1 MSLGLQLP
9 WQVLPGL
16 LLCLWVGR
24 WAEAGKVLV
33 VPMEGSHWLS
43 MREAVR
49 ELHARG
55 HQAVVLSPEVNMHI
69 KAEDFFIMKT
79 YAIPYTQDEFDYI
92 MTGKIHLLF
101 ERTHFLTLFLETMA
115 SLKNVSLVF
124 QRSCE
129 ELLYNK
135 DLIRHLNASSFDVVL
150 TDPVYPCGAVLAKYL
165 SIPAVF
171 FLRSIPCD
179 LDIEGTACPNPF
191 SYVPRLLTM
200 NSDHMTFF
208 QRVKNMLYPLTL
220 KYICQVSFPPYA
232 RMASE
237 LLHREVS
244 LVDIFGSAS
253 IWLFRGDFV
262 MDYPRPIMPNM
273 VFIGGINCANRKPLS
288 PEFEAYVNASGEHG
302 IVVFSLGSM
311 VSEIPEQKATEI
323 ADALGKIPQTVLW
336 RYTGTPPPN
345 LAKNTKLVKWLPQ
358 NDLLGHPKTRAFITH
373 SGSHGVYEG
382 ICNGV
387 PMVMMPLFGDQMDNA
402 KRMETRG
409 AGVTLNILEM
419 SSEDL
424 ENALKTVISDKR

>member
-1 MSLGLQLP
+1 MSLGLWLP
-9 WQVLPGL
+9 GQVLRGL
-16 LLCLWVGR
+16 LLCLCVGR

-69 KAEDFFIMKT
+69 KAEDFFTMKT

-92 MTGKIHLLF
+92 VTGKTHLLF
-101 ERTHFLTLFLETMA
+101 ERIHFLTLFLETMA

-129 ELLYNK
+129 QLFYTK

-208 QRVKNMLYPLTL
+208 QRVKNVLYPLTL
-220 KYICQVSFPPYA
+220 KYICQVSFTPYA
-232 RMASE
+232 RIASD

-288 PEFEAYVNASGEHG
+288 RVCIG
-302 IVVFSLGSM
+302 
-311 VSEIPEQKATEI
+311 
-323 ADALGKIPQTVLW
+323 
-336 RYTGTPPPN
+336 
-345 LAKNTKLVKWLPQ
+345 
-358 NDLLGHPKTRAFITH
+358 AFIQSTFQVEH
-373 SGSHGVYEG
+373 VCLKNNLLPGASLSTD
-382 ICNGV
+382 
-387 PMVMMPLFGDQMDNA
+387 LFKDFH
-402 KRMETRG
+402 
-409 AGVTLNILEM
+409 L
-419 SSEDL
+419 SFSF
-424 ENALKTVISDKR
+424 